1 MSPGFFLRSEMWTDL
16 WAALALMLVLEG
28 IMPFVSPDSVRRL
41 LAAVS
46 EVDNRGLRIA
56 GLVSML
62 AGVGL
67 LYLVR

>member
-1 MSPGFFLRSEMWTDL
+1 MWTEL
-16 WAALALMLVLEG
+16 GAALALMLVLEG
-28 IMPFVSPDSVRRL
+28 ILPFLSPDSVRRL
-41 LAAVS
+41 LAAMS
-46 EVDNRGLRIA
+46 EVDNRSMRIS

>member
-1 MSPGFFLRSEMWTDL
+1 MWNDL

-28 IMPFVSPDSVRRL
+28 ILPFLNPDGVRRL
-41 LAAVS
+41 LQS
-46 EVDNRGLRIA
+46 MSQVDNRSLRIS

>member
-1 MSPGFFLRSEMWTDL
+1 MDMWTDL

-28 IMPFVSPDSVRRL
+28 ILPFVSPDSMRRL

-46 EVDNRGLRIA
+46 ETDNRSLRIS

>member
-1 MSPGFFLRSEMWTDL
+1 MWTDL
-16 WAALALMLVLEG
+16 GAALALMLVLEG
-28 IMPFVSPDSVRRL
+28 ILPFLSPDSVRRL
-41 LAAVS
+41 LAAMS
-46 EVDNRGLRIA
+46 EVDNRSLRIS